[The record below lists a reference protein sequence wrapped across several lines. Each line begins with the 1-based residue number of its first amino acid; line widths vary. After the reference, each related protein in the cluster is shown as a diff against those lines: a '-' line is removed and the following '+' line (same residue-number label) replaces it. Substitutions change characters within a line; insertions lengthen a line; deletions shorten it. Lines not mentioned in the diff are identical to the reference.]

1 MENWSKKLHVES
13 SLPAKPGQHAMFVGR
28 WQPLHTGH
36 QELFKRA
43 MDEGKNV
50 LICIRDIQPDEK
62 NPFTAQQVL
71 ENITEFYQ
79 NESRVK
85 VMVIPDIC
93 SIEFGRGV
101 GYDIIERIPPQEI
114 GDISATKIREEMK
127 QNGQL

>member
-1 MENWSKKLHVES
+1 
-13 SLPAKPGQHAMFVGR
+13 MFVGR

-71 ENITEFYQ
+71 ENITKFYQ
-79 NESRVK
+79 NEPRVT

-101 GYDIIERIPPQEI
+101 GYNIIERIPPQEI
-114 GDISATKIREEMK
+114 HDISATKIREELRAQGK
-127 QNGQL
+127 L